1 VSGPA
6 LLELREVSVRRGRAL
21 VLDRFSLDL
30 APATL
35 HALVGPNGA
44 GKSTLLQVV
53 LGLVDFE
60 GSARFNFRG
69 AGRIGYVPQRFS
81 GEERL
86 PLTVSEFLA
95 LQRQRWPVC
104 LGIRA
109 PARARI
115 ADALERLGLSGFE
128 NRRIDMLSGGE
139 RQRVL
144 LANAI
149 EPLPE
154 LLLLD
159 EPATG
164 LDTSAAAQLERVIS
178 DLKKSGTAVLMAS
191 HDSAQVARLAD
202 SVTQLGPQAEPAHRE
217 GAA

>member
-1 VSGPA
+1 MNGPA
-6 LLELREVSVRRGRAL
+6 LLELREVSVRRGRAQ
-21 VLDRFSLDL
+21 VLDRFSLEL
-30 APATL
+30 AAGTV

-69 AGRIGYVPQRFS
+69 DGRIGYVPQRFS

-86 PLTVSEFLA
+86 PLTVAELLA
-95 LQRQRWPVC
+95 LERQRWPVC
-104 LGIRA
+104 LGVRR

-115 ADALERLGLSGFE
+115 AMALERVGLGGFE

-149 EPLPE
+149 EPAPE

-164 LDTSAAAQLERVIS
+164 LDSAAVVQLEQVVR
-178 DLKKSGTAVLMAS
+178 DLRASGTAVLMVT

-202 SVTQLGPQAEPAHRE
+202 SSSQLGPQPALE